1 MNLQKNVNATPSVAE
16 SLIQRLPDE
25 DDSQRPMEE
34 MVAQNVAALAFVGRW
49 RCKEFQ
55 RNVR

>member
-16 SLIQRLPDE
+16 SLIQHLSDE
-25 DDSQRPMEE
+25 GDPQRPMEE
-34 MVAQNVAALAFVGRW
+34 MVVQNVAALAFVGWW

-55 RNVR
+55 RNVH